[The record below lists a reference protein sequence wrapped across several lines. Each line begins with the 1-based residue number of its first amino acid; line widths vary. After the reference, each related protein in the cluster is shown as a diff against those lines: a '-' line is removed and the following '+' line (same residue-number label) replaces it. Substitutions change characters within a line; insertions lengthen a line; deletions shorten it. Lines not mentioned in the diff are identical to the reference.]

1 MSSQPFLRAASDFVM
16 DISGL
21 VNIRPIPGVTDN
33 SGIRFYRGNGSYVGL
48 TANTSGSGDI
58 IYSFPPEGSPG
69 EVLSFQSGGEL
80 NWVSAQSGEKGDK
93 GDTGEKGDLG
103 DPGVKGDTGAPGNPG
118 FSAAVYNFAGML
130 AGSKTLWGVSPP
142 PTAGG
147 VVLTESEFLNLEGLS
162 TLTPAGVVAWPTY
175 PATAAAN
182 VIPGAA
188 ATTNNNF
195 FGRVLPANG
204 HVTFFAVNF
213 LEKPDRDVS
222 IRIAIANAVS
232 PGPGLTSQLVD
243 EDITVNADSSPY
255 GSLAIPVALSEN
267 ASFAK
272 GSYIFALSFADNAA
286 TLKPIGLI
294 SVSVYVN
301 FDA

>member
-1 MSSQPFLRAASDFVM
+1 MSSQPFLRAVSDFVM

-21 VNIRPIPGVTDN
+21 VNIRPTPGITDN

-48 TANTSGSGDI
+48 TANSGSEDI

-130 AGSKTLWGVSPP
+130 AGSATLWGEPP
-142 PTAGG
+142 PQTAGG
-147 VVLTESEFLNLEGLS
+147 GVLTESEFLNLEGLS

-175 PATAAAN
+175 PAVDGGS
-182 VIPGAA
+182 VIPGTA

-213 LEKPDRDVS
+213 LEKPDRDVR
-222 IRIAIANAVS
+222 IRIAIANSS

-243 EDITVNADSSPY
+243 EEIIVNADSSPY